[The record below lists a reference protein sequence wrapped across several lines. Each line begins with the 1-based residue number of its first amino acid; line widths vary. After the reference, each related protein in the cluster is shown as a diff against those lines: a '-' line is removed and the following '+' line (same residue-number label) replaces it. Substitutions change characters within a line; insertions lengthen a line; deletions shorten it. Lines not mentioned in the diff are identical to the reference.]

1 MLFIKN
7 TFSFGWRMRD
17 LIHNAVVGLA
27 VSFVALS
34 LGAAFGILSG
44 RGAFAG
50 MLSAGV
56 IALVTSL
63 LGGTEF
69 SARDQRRL

>member
-1 MLFIKN
+1 MLIIKN

-34 LGAAFGILSG
+34 LGAAFGIL
-44 RGAFAG
+44 
-50 MLSAGV
+50 
-56 IALVTSL
+56 
-63 LGGTEF
+63 
-69 SARDQRRL
+69 